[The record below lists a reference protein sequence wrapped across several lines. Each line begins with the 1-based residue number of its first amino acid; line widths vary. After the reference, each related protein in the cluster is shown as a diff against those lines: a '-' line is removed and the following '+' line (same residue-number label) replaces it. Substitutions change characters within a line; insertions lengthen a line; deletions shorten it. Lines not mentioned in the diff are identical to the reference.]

1 MLDDYRFIQITALAI
16 GGGGQVVLYALDGSG
31 TVWKLQDRAGE
42 REPWVDWSGHFT
54 LHSGAAKSCAPYRV
68 PRVAL
73 TTVRG
78 G

>member
-42 REPWVDWSGHFT
+42 REPWMPLT
-54 LHSGAAKSCAPYRV
+54 NERERV
-68 PRVAL
+68 
-73 TTVRG
+73 
-78 G
+78 